1 MESPSRERLE
11 VDILLVGAGP
21 ANLACAL
28 HLSQLVRRHNQ
39 AIGEGRQ
46 TGRRLEMPSLMVIE
60 KGREIGAH
68 AFSGAV
74 VDPRAFNEL
83 LVGFEGEQP
92 PYDGPV
98 TDDALYLLS
107 KTGSFRSPITPP
119 PLKNHGN
126 QVASLGKIVRWM
138 AELCEE
144 NGVDVFPEFP
154 AVELLF
160 EGKRVAGAR
169 IGDKGRDKEGRPK
182 ANFEPGLDVQA
193 KITVLG
199 EGPRG
204 TLTLQAQRRL
214 ELDAGRQPQI
224 YAVGAK
230 EVWQLARPLQPGVVY
245 HTLGYPLGTRDFG
258 GGFIYTF
265 HDNLVHVGFVVGLDY
280 QDPTTDCQRLLQQFK
295 AHPFVSDILEGGKPI
310 AYGAKAIP
318 EGGYYAMPRPYADG
332 LLIVGDSAGFLN
344 AQRLKG
350 IHLAVK
356 SGMLAAE
363 TILDSL
369 VQEDSSAAVLKGYA
383 DRFERS
389 WARQELWKV
398 RNFRQSFQRGFWRG
412 MAHAAL
418 QFATGGRGLFDPM
431 PIQAGHTL
439 MKRYAQQ
446 AEDSAARLPVLN
458 GKLNIDKLTDVY
470 YSDTVHE
477 ENQPCHLKVLDL
489 DICMNRCTYEY
500 GNPCQHFCPAQV
512 YEILKLDGANRLQ
525 LNFTNCVHCKTCDIM
540 DPYQIIVWTPPEGG
554 GGPNYKNL

>member
-1 MESPSRERLE
+1 ME

-21 ANLACAL
+21 ASLACAL
-28 HLSQLVRRHNQ
+28 HLCQLVRRHNQ
-39 AIGEGRQ
+39 AVEQGGQ
-46 TGRRLEMPSLMVIE
+46 GGNRLEIPSLMVIE

-74 VDPRAFNEL
+74 VDTRGFDEL
-83 LVGFEGEQP
+83 LEGFEGEQV

-107 KTGSFRSPITPP
+107 QTGSFRSPITPP
-119 PLKNHGN
+119 PLKNHGH
-126 QVASLGKIVRWM
+126 QVASLGRIVRWM
-138 AELCEE
+138 AELCEK

-154 AVELLF
+154 AVELLY
-160 EGKRVAGAR
+160 EGNRVVGAR
-169 IGDKGRDKEGRPK
+169 IGDKGRDREGRPK

-224 YAVGAK
+224 YAVGTK
-230 EVWQLARPLQPGVVY
+230 EVWQLARPVQPGVVY
-245 HTLGYPLGTRDFG
+245 HTLGYPLGTREFG

-265 HDNLVHVGFVVGLDY
+265 HDNLIHVGFVVGLDY
-280 QDPTTDCQRLLQQFK
+280 ADPTTDSQRLLQQFK
-295 AHPFVSDILEGGKPI
+295 AHPFVSDILEGGKPV

-332 LLIVGDSAGFLN
+332 LLIVGDSAGCLN
-344 AQRLKG
+344 SQRLKG

-369 VQEDSSAAVLKGYA
+369 IREDASAEVLKGYV
-383 DRFERS
+383 DRFEKS
-389 WARQELWKV
+389 WAHQELWKV

-412 MAHAAL
+412 MVHAGL
-418 QFATGGRGLFDPM
+418 QFVTGGRGLFDPM

-439 MKRYAQQ
+439 MTRYTQP
-446 AEDSAARLPVLN
+446 AAGEVTHPLPAPD
-458 GKLNIDKLTDVY
+458 GKLSVDKLTDVY
-470 YSDTVHE
+470 YSDTAHE

-489 DICMNRCTYEY
+489 DICINRCTYEY
-500 GNPCQHFCPAQV
+500 GNPCQHFCPTQV
-512 YEILKLDGANRLQ
+512 YEILRLDGENRLQ
-525 LNFTNCVHCKTCDIM
+525 INFANCVHCKTCDIM

-554 GGPNYKNL
+554 GGPGYRNL

>member
-1 MESPSRERLE
+1 ME

-21 ANLACAL
+21 ASLACAL

-39 AIGEGRQ
+39 AVEQGGR
-46 TGRRLEMPSLMVIE
+46 GGKRLEMPSLMVIE

-74 VDPRAFNEL
+74 VDPRGFDEL
-83 LVGFEGEQP
+83 LEGFEGEQV

-107 KTGSFRSPITPP
+107 RTGSFRSPITPP
-119 PLKNHGN
+119 PLKNHGH
-126 QVASLGKIVRWM
+126 QVASLGRIVRWM
-138 AELCEE
+138 AELCEK

-154 AVELLF
+154 AVELLY
-160 EGKRVAGAR
+160 EGNRVVGAR
-169 IGDKGRDKEGRPK
+169 IGDKGRDREGRPK

-193 KITVLG
+193 KVTVLG

-224 YAVGAK
+224 YAVGTK
-230 EVWQLARPLQPGVVY
+230 EVWQLARPVQPGVVY

-265 HDNLVHVGFVVGLDY
+265 RDNLIHVGFVVGLDY
-280 QDPTTDCQRLLQQFK
+280 ADPTTDSQRLLQQFK
-295 AHPFVSDILEGGKPI
+295 AHPFVSDILEGGKLA

-332 LLIVGDSAGFLN
+332 LLIVGDSAGLLN
-344 AQRLKG
+344 SQRLKG

-369 VQEDSSAAVLKGYA
+369 IHEDASAEVLKGYA
-383 DRFERS
+383 DRFEKS
-389 WARQELWKV
+389 WAHQELWKV

-412 MAHAAL
+412 MVHAGL
-418 QFATGGRGLFDPM
+418 QFVTGGRGLFDPM
-431 PIQAGHTL
+431 PIRAGHTL
-439 MKRYAQQ
+439 MKRYTQPAGEVTH
-446 AEDSAARLPVLN
+446 ALPAPEE
-458 GKLNIDKLTDVY
+458 KLSVDKLTDVY
-470 YSDTVHE
+470 YSDTAHE
-477 ENQPCHLKVLDL
+477 ENQP
-489 DICMNRCTYEY
+489 
-500 GNPCQHFCPAQV
+500 
-512 YEILKLDGANRLQ
+512 
-525 LNFTNCVHCKTCDIM
+525 
-540 DPYQIIVWTPPEGG
+540 
-554 GGPNYKNL
+554 